1 MGERVATSR
10 GVPTAARF
18 VAGAVLACTGIGL
31 CGCTAPRG
39 PLVVTDPDPSVKIPA
54 IKKPASS
61 KDRKAV
67 RQLVAD
73 LSNDDPA
80 VRFYAINGLHRIT
93 GQRFGYDYFADDE
106 RRWPAVQ
113 KWQRWLETG
122 TTNPGGEVAADAGHD
137 R

>member
-1 MGERVATSR
+1 MGEPVVTIRDVVPAT
-10 GVPTAARF
+10 RF
-18 VAGAVLACTGIGL
+18 LAGAVLSCAML
-31 CGCTAPRG
+31 CGCTAPHG
-39 PLVVTDPDPSVKIPA
+39 PLVVSDPDPSVKIPA
-54 IKKPASS
+54 IKKAATN
-61 KDRKAV
+61 KDRNAV

-73 LSNDDPA
+73 LSSDDPA

-106 RRWPAVQ
+106 RRGPAVQ
-113 KWQRWLETG
+113 KWQKWLETG